1 MTRSTSLSPEVKT
14 AINYTADRAAAKAVR
29 TTLLSIGID
38 TSTGESMREHQ
49 QDMHLLRRLRV
60 ASEAKS
66 LKIYIALIAAGLS
79 LFNSLLVLG
88 VQYMIQAGTTP

>member
-1 MTRSTSLSPEVKT
+1 MSLSPEVKQ

-29 TTLLSIGID
+29 ATLLTIGID
-38 TSTGESMREHQ
+38 VSTGESMREHQ

-60 ASEAKS
+60 AAEAKS
-66 LKIYIALIAAGLS
+66 LKVYIALIAAGLS

-88 VQYMIQAGTTP
+88 VQQLLQSGATP